1 MLYRKGMGQYSAR
14 EQPGL
19 PETLVVRLASH
30 LKRHALWDALLWF
43 FPPLLVFSSIAVFLY
58 HSAWVGR
65 ETLVAAGAP
74 FVGLALLAGFLRF
87 RAVAPS
93 RRAAAHLI
101 DERVGGKDRFITLA
115 TIQPSLCPP
124 FLFAR
129 LRREA
134 SGLMRHLD
142 LAGDFPYRIKRSF
155 FQSLIGSLFVV
166 LLFLLSQ
173 QIGSIF
179 APAPARDNELAPLA
193 QKLFPIPR
201 FSKLARSLE
210 MLAARMRDQGLSAA
224 EKRSLI
230 REVLKRVESQLAA
243 ERQLGGAAND
253 LLNQAAGALRGMEQG
268 LEEGQGRAAGGS
280 KDQQSSEG
288 KGSGKEAGERS
299 GDKGQGEL
307 NASVSGDGKGEKSP
321 LEQEKEKRAGNAQGG
336 REQEGRGDK
345 PGKDGKKRK
354 DTEEMAKGDLGG
366 KAGSYKYKEE
376 DIPRGAAAERF
387 QKPGEQ
393 GEKGIKGARFVTV
406 ELPEEETE
414 GSTGEGGLGKRRGF
428 RPKVPTSNAPLRQPD
443 SPDAAPEKQPL
454 PLEYRGLI
462 R

>member
-1 MLYRKGMGQYSAR
+1 MADVLYRKDMGQYTA

-19 PETLVVRLASH
+19 PETFVVRLASH

-43 FPPLLVFSSIAVFLY
+43 FPPLLVFSSIVIFLY

-65 ETLVAAGAP
+65 ETLIVAGAP
-74 FVGLALLAGFLRF
+74 FVGLALLMGFLRF
-87 RAVAPS
+87 RAVAHS

-101 DERVGGKDRFITLA
+101 DERVEGKDRFITLA

-124 FLFAR
+124 FLLAR

-155 FQSLIGSLFVV
+155 FQSLIGSLSVLLLV
-166 LLFLLSQ
+166 LLFQ
-173 QIGSIF
+173 QIGSIS
-179 APAPARDNELAPLA
+179 APPAPHGNELAVLA
-193 QKLFPIPR
+193 QRLSQIPR
-201 FSKLARSLE
+201 FSELARSLE
-210 MLAARMRDQGLSAA
+210 VLATRMRDQGLSAA

-230 REVLKRVESQLAA
+230 REVLERVESQLAA

-268 LEEGQGRAAGGS
+268 LEKGQGQGAGGL
-280 KDQQSSEG
+280 KNDQTGEG
-288 KGSGKEAGERS
+288 KGRGKDSGQKGSEKEQGELSALEIKEQKGGQPARGERQEMGRKQAGKNPGGGEKDESGKEKSNEVKGMGKEEAG
-299 GDKGQGEL
+299 
-307 NASVSGDGKGEKSP
+307 GKGSKYM
-321 LEQEKEKRAGNAQGG
+321 
-336 REQEGRGDK
+336 EGEI
-345 PGKDGKKRK
+345 PSGK
-354 DTEEMAKGDLGG
+354 T
-366 KAGSYKYKEE
+366 
-376 DIPRGAAAERF
+376 AERF
-387 QKPGEQ
+387 LRPGEQ
-393 GEKGIKGARFVTV
+393 GEKGIKGARFITV
-406 ELPEEETE
+406 ELPEEEAG
-414 GSTGEGGLGKRRGF
+414 GSTGEGGVGKRRGF
-428 RPKVPTSNAPLRQPD
+428 RPKVPISNAPLRPPD

>member
-1 MLYRKGMGQYSAR
+1 MLYRKDMGQYSAG

-65 ETLVAAGAP
+65 ETLIVVAAP
-74 FVGLALLAGFLRF
+74 FVGLALLTGFLRF
-87 RAVAPS
+87 RAVAPL

-124 FLFAR
+124 FLLAR

-155 FQSLIGSLFVV
+155 FQSLIGSLSVV
-166 LLFLLSQ
+166 LLFLLFQ

-179 APAPARDNELAPLA
+179 VPAPDNELAPLA
-193 QKLFPIPR
+193 QKLSPIPR
-201 FSKLARSLE
+201 FSELARSLE

-230 REVLKRVESQLAA
+230 REALKRVESQLAA

-268 LEEGQGRAAGGS
+268 LEEGQEQGAGGLNN
-280 KDQQSSEG
+280 DQTGKG
-288 KGSGKEAGERS
+288 KGSGKDSGQKGSGKEPGELSALEIKEQKGGQPERGERQEMGRKQAGKNHGGGEKDESGKEKSDEVKGMGKEEAG
-299 GDKGQGEL
+299 
-307 NASVSGDGKGEKSP
+307 GKGG
-321 LEQEKEKRAGNAQGG
+321 KRM
-336 REQEGRGDK
+336 
-345 PGKDGKKRK
+345 
-354 DTEEMAKGDLGG
+354 EE
-366 KAGSYKYKEE
+366 E
-376 DIPRGAAAERF
+376 IPRGKTAERF
-387 QKPGEQ
+387 LRPGEQ

-406 ELPEEETE
+406 ELPEEEAG

-428 RPKVPTSNAPLRQPD
+428 RPKVPISNAPLRPPD

>member
-1 MLYRKGMGQYSAR
+1 MGQYSAG

-30 LKRHALWDALLWF
+30 LKRHALWDALLLF
-43 FPPLLVFSSIAVFLY
+43 FPPLLVFSSIVIFLY
-58 HSAWVGR
+58 YSAWVGR
-65 ETLVAAGAP
+65 ETLIAAGAA
-74 FVGLALLAGFLRF
+74 FVGPALLMGFLRF

-93 RRAAAHLI
+93 RRTAAHLI
-101 DERVGGKDRFITLA
+101 DERVEGKDRFITLA

-124 FLFAR
+124 FLLAR

-155 FQSLIGSLFVV
+155 FQSLIGSLSVV
-166 LLFLLSQ
+166 LLFLLFQ

-179 APAPARDNELAPLA
+179 APAPARDNGLVPLA
-193 QKLFPIPR
+193 QKLSSIPR
-201 FSKLARSLE
+201 FSELARSLE

-253 LLNQAAGALRGMEQG
+253 LLNQAADALRGMEQG
-268 LEEGQGRAAGGS
+268 AEKGQEQGAGELKNDRTG
-280 KDQQSSEG
+280 EG
-288 KGSGKEAGERS
+288 KGGGKDSGQEGSEKEQGELSAREIKEQKGGQPEGGERQEMGGKQAGKNQGGGEKDGSGKEKSNEVKGMGKEEAG
-299 GDKGQGEL
+299 
-307 NASVSGDGKGEKSP
+307 GKGSKHM
-321 LEQEKEKRAGNAQGG
+321 
-336 REQEGRGDK
+336 
-345 PGKDGKKRK
+345 
-354 DTEEMAKGDLGG
+354 EE
-366 KAGSYKYKEE
+366 E
-376 DIPRGAAAERF
+376 IPRGKAAERF
-387 QKPGEQ
+387 LRPGEQ

-406 ELPEEETE
+406 ELPEEEAG
-414 GSTGEGGLGKRRGF
+414 GSTGEGGSGKRRGF
-428 RPKVPTSNAPLRQPD
+428 RPKVPISNAPLRQPD

>member
-1 MLYRKGMGQYSAR
+1 MADVLYRKDMGQYSAG

-30 LKRHALWDALLWF
+30 LKRHALWDVLLLF
-43 FPPLLVFSSIAVFLY
+43 FPPLLVFSSIVIFLY

-65 ETLVAAGAP
+65 ETLIAGGVL
-74 FVGLALLAGFLRF
+74 FVGLALLTGFLRF

-124 FLFAR
+124 FLLAR

-142 LAGDFPYRIKRSF
+142 LAGDFPYRTKRSF
-155 FQSLIGSLFVV
+155 FQSLIGSLSVV
-166 LLFLLSQ
+166 LLFLLFQ

-193 QKLFPIPR
+193 QKLSPIPR

-210 MLAARMRDQGLSAA
+210 MLAASMRDQGLSAA

-268 LEEGQGRAAGGS
+268 LEKGQEQGAGGLNN
-280 KDQQSSEG
+280 DQTGEG
-288 KGSGKEAGERS
+288 KGSGKDSGQKGSGKEPGELSALEIKEQKGGQPERGERQEMGRKQAEKNHGGGEKDESGKEKSDEVKGMGKEEAG
-299 GDKGQGEL
+299 
-307 NASVSGDGKGEKSP
+307 GKG
-321 LEQEKEKRAGNAQGG
+321 
-336 REQEGRGDK
+336 
-345 PGKDGKKRK
+345 GKYM
-354 DTEEMAKGDLGG
+354 EE
-366 KAGSYKYKEE
+366 E
-376 DIPRGAAAERF
+376 IPRGKTAERF
-387 QKPGEQ
+387 LRPGEQ

-406 ELPEEETE
+406 ELPEEEAG

-428 RPKVPTSNAPLRQPD
+428 RPKVPISNAPLRPPD